1 VALASIWGHCGLA
14 WHLAQGHALRRDTLK
29 TPLGVFSLRYRL
41 HSTVPRTVEAL
52 HGLETPG
59 VVRQDLVGLS
69 EHGCPFVV
77 GTGYA
82 RVLGWWV
89 GQRVIATRNGIEGS
103 PYCVLDFIPKWDYN
117 QGVHLVSLPPLLRFI
132 GDHPDTKQA
141 VLAWCSE
148 VRKAEWKQPADIKAQ
163 YASASILKHRRVVF
177 NLKGNDYRVVVAV
190 AYQVGFV
197 YVKFVGTHAQYDAI
211 DANTVEQF

>member
-1 VALASIWGHCGLA
+1 
-14 WHLAQGHALRRDTLK
+14 
-29 TPLGVFSLRYRL
+29 
-41 HSTVPRTVEAL
+41 
-52 HGLETPG
+52 
-59 VVRQDLVGLS
+59 VRHDLVGLS

-77 GTGYA
+77 GIGCA

-89 GQRVIATRNGIEGS
+89 GHQVLACGVGRRGGL
-103 PYCVLDFIPKWDYN
+103 CFVLDFIPKRDYN

-132 GDHPDTKQA
+132 GDHPDTRQA

-148 VRKAEWKQPADIKAQ
+148 VRKAKWKQPADIKVQ

-197 YVKFVGTHAQYDAI
+197 YIKFVGTHAQYDAI